1 MHKSR
6 PGQVREILSFGQ
18 TKERESKKNLFQIFS
33 LFTRISFDQN
43 INFADEN
50 WVTFHF
56 MQLDN
61 VFMLFNNCQKRI
73 SLGSPSPFYL
83 GSDSHLMTLSKWFS
97 KKKFL
102 LLADAKC
109 IKSILYGFHNRCVWR
124 EGAESNTHFIDMQHI
139 STNRSAHK
147 SPSNGRLRFMIW
159 FNEITLRHWME
170 KIFCVLFFVDGIS
183 DAIFCVPCG
192 LCYSRV
198 QLERIN
204 FWRAVSS
211 RRTAM
216 HKLLFD
222 GDR

>member
-1 MHKSR
+1 MKSGFKCKKFHLRPFNGQTASNWKTSHQQQKNSSESSLRFLNCGRKKLSSHSCQLNIMHKSR

-97 KKKFL
+97 KKKTSFV
-102 LLADAKC
+102 
-109 IKSILYGFHNRCVWR
+109 GWR
-124 EGAESNTHFIDMQHI
+124 KMHQKHFIWI
-139 STNRSAHK
+139 SQSMRLTWRS
-147 SPSNGRLRFMIW
+147 W
-159 FNEITLRHWME
+159 
-170 KIFCVLFFVDGIS
+170 V
-183 DAIFCVPCG
+183 
-192 LCYSRV
+192 
-198 QLERIN
+198 
-204 FWRAVSS
+204 
-211 RRTAM
+211 
-216 HKLLFD
+216 
-222 GDR
+222 